1 MSNTLNPK
9 AAWPFP
15 NATELT
21 DQTEIIENINPIILP
36 QLEEPPP
43 PLLIKDSNENKGGVY
58 KIVLAGRGT
67 DSGIG
72 RITQAQY
79 DFWSHP
85 DNESALGDAMNDP
98 DMTEFENYDGDTVE
112 IPEECRFEYYY
123 NEYSEVAC
131 VYGVDVDSCWVSI
144 TNPDNEE
151 IYDGDLSGITDRII
165 DDSDHYFI
173 DCADEHYIGDQDPGH
188 YVYWAQGG
196 KGIYYETEVELAPG
210 EVFDIDKLQFRTED
224 LESNSVIVTVLYG
237 DEELEND
244 GGSYSGKWADY
255 SVHEVD

>member
-1 MSNTLNPK
+1 MTNKLTPK

-15 NATELT
+15 NATEI
-21 DQTEIIENINPIILP
+21 TEDIEIVENITPVILQAADEIP
-36 QLEEPPP
+36 PEP
-43 PLLIKDSNENKGGVY
+43 IKDSNENKGGVY

-72 RITQAQY
+72 AITQAQY

-85 DNESALGDAMNDP
+85 DNEAFLGDALNDP
-98 DMTEFENYDGDTVE
+98 DMTEFENDDGDTVE

-123 NEYSEVAC
+123 NEYSEKAC

-144 TNPDNEE
+144 TNPNNEE
-151 IYDGDLSGITDRII
+151 IYDGDLSGITDRIV
-165 DDSDHYFI
+165 DDVEHYFI
-173 DCADEHYIGDQDPGH
+173 DCMDEHYISDQEPGH

-210 EVFDIDKLQFRTED
+210 EVFDINKLQFRTED
-224 LESNSVIVTVLYG
+224 LENSSVIVTVCYG

-255 SVHEVD
+255 SVYEVD